1 VSGMVPPHVVT
12 ALAEKQAEREQHHV
26 PAPLVSL
33 RD

>member
-1 VSGMVPPHVVT
+1 MVPPHVAT
-12 ALAEKQAEREQHHV
+12 ALAMKQAEREQHNV